1 MTINTVLNGDNVYND
16 VVNVEN
22 HNYQSLQRGAQ
33 PPGAHPKRVSL
44 YSSFVIA
51 EAYLGPC
58 QISFVKLF

>member
-1 MTINTVLNGDNVYND
+1 MTINTILNGDNVYND

-33 PPGAHPKRVSL
+33 PAGAQKKRVSSH
-44 YSSFVIA
+44 SSLVTA

-58 QISFVKLF
+58 